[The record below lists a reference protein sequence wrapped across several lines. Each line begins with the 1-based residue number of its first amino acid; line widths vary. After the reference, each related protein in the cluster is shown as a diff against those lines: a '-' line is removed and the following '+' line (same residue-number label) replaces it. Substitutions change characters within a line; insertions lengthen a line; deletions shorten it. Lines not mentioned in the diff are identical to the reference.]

1 MDRTQNNFCLIL
13 RDKLSLKCKQNIE
26 KMSVD
31 EWNSICKIASD
42 NNLLP
47 LLYYKLKGHKI
58 AIPLSLENSLRNDYL
73 SYSGKDL
80 RRGSQLREIIKIF
93 NEHGIDHILLK
104 GSHLAEK
111 VYSNS
116 ALRMM
121 CDIDILVRRE
131 DIEKAFNVLIN
142 EGYYDGSLH
151 SCSSIVKD
159 VYVHH
164 YPVLYKDN
172 LFAVELHRYLFE
184 NNDLEN
190 IDLIW
195 SRAQAVSIGGMAS
208 KVMAL
213 EDLLIYTALHGLKY
227 HTQKLGVN
235 FLYDLHTIINL
246 KSINWDVVAE
256 WIKKNDW
263 GNSKTLYSA
272 LVMTKKYFHTVIP
285 DEFLNAVRPAGFNHN
300 IQSSIEE
307 LIWHRQLHN
316 QVEAYTFS
324 FYLFHA
330 LKKMS
335 LKRIA
340 GQALFSPAQISAE
353 TRNRYKGWRITAL
366 YLQSSASIFT
376 TFLKI
381 ICQSFLAGNNEAKR
395 AFSAGRKAGILTHW
409 LES

>member
-13 RDKLSLKCKQNIE
+13 RDKLSLECKQDIE
-26 KMSVD
+26 KNSAD
-31 EWNSICKIASD
+31 EWNSLCRIATD

-47 LLYYKLKGHKI
+47 LLYYKLISHKI
-58 AIPLSLENSLRNDYL
+58 AVPRPVENSLRNDYL

-80 RRGSQLREIIKIF
+80 KRGRQLCELIKIF
-93 NEHGIDHILLK
+93 NEHGIEHMLLK

-111 VYSNS
+111 VYTNS
-116 ALRMM
+116 ALRVM

-131 DIEKAFNVLIN
+131 DIEKAFKVLIN
-142 EGYYDGSLH
+142 EGYYDGSRPG
-151 SCSSIVKD
+151 CSNIVKD

-172 LFAVELHRYLFE
+172 LFPVELHRYLFE

-190 IDLIW
+190 MEQIW
-195 SRAQAVSIGGMAS
+195 SRAQTVSIGGMAS
-208 KVMAL
+208 KVMTV

-235 FLYDLHTIINL
+235 FLYDLHAVIIRKN
-246 KSINWDVVAE
+246 INWDIVAE
-256 WIKKNDW
+256 RIKDNDW

-272 LVMTKKYFHTVIP
+272 LVMTKKYLHTNIP
-285 DEFLNAVRPAGFNHN
+285 ENFLNVIKPADFSEKIQAV
-300 IQSSIEE
+300 IEE
-307 LIWHRQLHN
+307 LILCRKIHN
-316 QVEAYTFS
+316 QTAYTFS

-330 LKKMS
+330 LKEMS

-340 GQALFSPAQISAE
+340 GQALFSPEQISAE
-353 TRNRYKGWRITAL
+353 TRNRYKGWRIAAL
-366 YLQSSASIFT
+366 YFQSVMSIFT
-376 TFLKI
+376 SFLKI
-381 ICQSFLAGNNEAKR
+381 ICQSFFAGNNEAKK
-395 AFSAGRKAGILTHW
+395 AFSAGRKAGIFTHW